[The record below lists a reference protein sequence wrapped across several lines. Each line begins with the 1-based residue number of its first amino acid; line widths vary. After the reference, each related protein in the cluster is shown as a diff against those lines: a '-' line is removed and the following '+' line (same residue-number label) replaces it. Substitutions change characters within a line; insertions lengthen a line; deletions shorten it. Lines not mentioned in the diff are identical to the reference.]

1 MKKLFIPIVAFVVLV
16 CSCSKEA
23 SREESIDV
31 KEEVEMVELSFSA
44 STEST
49 KALLDPDNHKS
60 VSFSA
65 NDKIA
70 IFKNGNKYEF
80 TTEKG
85 GSDAV
90 FTGVIAKVD
99 LDAEGDFYALFPY
112 SNDATISDGTIENV
126 TLAKYSKATAG
137 TFASQQA
144 IFVAKSSTTT
154 LAFKSAVAL
163 LKITVPDGITDL
175 NQLSIY
181 NRAANNITGTFSVTP
196 REDERPSVSVTS
208 GYNTAGLNPNDGGSV
223 ISPGFYYIP
232 VLPSNLTSGFDMKL
246 SFNDPD
252 DSFDG
257 RAATGANLTFVA
269 GKIYNLG
276 AIRREK
282 FLVIDGFENESIS
295 GSASTTWTGNYATVV
310 SNPFKTTENNSN
322 KVLLM
327 DMSNRASNLGT
338 SGFLD
343 YTIPIS
349 GIKGFFGSLSVK
361 VYYDGE
367 NGTQYGKRHNYY
379 PRLKWNNSGD
389 GIWPDQIDG
398 NSISDKDS
406 FDNAMTVG
414 EWHTLTWTASKFS
427 KSDLSSLSSLRIRF
441 FVDENDDNLTTGAD
455 YGLYVCIDELTFYL
469 K

>member
-1 MKKLFIPIVAFVVLV
+1 
-16 CSCSKEA
+16 
-23 SREESIDV
+23 
-31 KEEVEMVELSFSA
+31 MVELSFTA

-80 TTEKG
+80 TTEEG
-85 GSDAV
+85 GSEAV
-90 FTGVIAKVD
+90 FTGGITKGD

-112 SNDATISDGTIENV
+112 SNDATISEGTITNV
-126 TLAKYSKATAG
+126 KLEKYSKATAG

-175 NQLSIY
+175 GQLSIY
-181 NRAANNITGTFSVTP
+181 NRAANNITGIFSVTP
-196 REDERPSVSVTS
+196 HENERPSVSVTS
-208 GYNTAGLNPNDGGSV
+208 GYNTAGLNPNDGV

-232 VLPSNLTSGFDMKL
+232 VLPSTLTSGFDMKL

-252 DSFDG
+252 DKFDG

-282 FLVIDGFENESIS
+282 FLVIDSFENESIS

-327 DMSNRASNLGT
+327 DMHNRSSDSGT

-349 GIKGFFGSLSVK
+349 GIKSSFGSLSVK

-367 NGTQYGKRHNYY
+367 HGEQHNYY
-379 PRLKWNNSGD
+379 PRLRWNNSGD
-389 GIWPDQIDG
+389 GKWPDQIDG

-406 FDNAMTVG
+406 FDNAMTFG
-414 EWHTLTWTASKFS
+414 KWHTLTWTASKFS
-427 KSDLSSLSSLRIRF
+427 KDDLSSLISLRIRF
-441 FVDENDDNLTTGAD
+441 FVDENDNNLTTGKG